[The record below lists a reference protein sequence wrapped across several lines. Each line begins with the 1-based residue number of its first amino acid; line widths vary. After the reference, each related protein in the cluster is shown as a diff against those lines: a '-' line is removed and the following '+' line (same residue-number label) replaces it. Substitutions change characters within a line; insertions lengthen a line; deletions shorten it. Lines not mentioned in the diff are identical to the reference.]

1 VLAIYQHTLT
11 FLMLQILD
19 IADQN
24 ERRLLL
30 QRERNRR
37 WRRENP
43 QLNRAAIERAKQQV
57 KENRR
62 ELKRLCQEN
71 AQLKMEVEFL
81 QELWDLFQEPDSE
94 SVTRM
99 VQ

>member
-1 VLAIYQHTLT
+1 
-11 FLMLQILD
+11 MLQILD